1 MQQGRGGAA
10 IMTSLLPMAFGAFL
24 AIAGIVGGSRRDVII
39 GLALVATGLVGLV
52 APRLVPPPPG
62 LSREQLRARRTAI
75 VILPNGIIYVAL
87 GVLLVVVLPA
97 SERDGPTVLITIFAL
112 GMGTLSILSGLG
124 ALARARRPDGT
135 PRRDGAAGSE
145 KRGEA

>member
-10 IMTSLLPMAFGAFL
+10 IMTSLLPMALGAFL
-24 AIAGIVGGSRRDVII
+24 AIAGVIGGSRRDIII

-52 APRLVPPPPG
+52 APRLAPPPG
-62 LSREQLRARRTAI
+62 LSREQLRARRTAV

-87 GVLLVVVLPA
+87 GVLLIVVLPA
-97 SERDGPTVLITIFAL
+97 SERDGPTLLIIIFAL

-135 PRRDGAAGSE
+135 PRRDGRAGTE